1 MHQDGQPR
9 NFGYERESL
18 MRLLKFR
25 DKLDIYRRL
34 KGLKVRDLAELTGI
48 ERDRM
53 EDIYEGT
60 HAPRAADVL
69 RIMRGL
75 QINFQPEDF
84 EGKV

>member
-1 MHQDGQPR
+1 MAQDGQPR
-9 NFGYERESL
+9 NFGYEENKL

-25 DKLDIYRRL
+25 DKLDVYRQL
-34 KGLKVRDLAELTGI
+34 KGLKVRDLAKLTGI

-60 HAPRAADVL
+60 HAPKAADVL

-75 QINFQPEDF
+75 EIKFVPEDF
-84 EGKV
+84 EEAA